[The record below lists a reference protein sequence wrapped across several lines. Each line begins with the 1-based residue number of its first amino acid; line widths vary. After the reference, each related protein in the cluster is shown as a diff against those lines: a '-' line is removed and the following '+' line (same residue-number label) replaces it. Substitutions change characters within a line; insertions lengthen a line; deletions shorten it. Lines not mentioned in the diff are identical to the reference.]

1 MNAAQL
7 ARDIGLEEADC
18 LELLD
23 LFAQTTRSDLT
34 AIAEAVTSGD
44 AQKAVSAAHS
54 IKGAAANLG
63 LGDIAD
69 EARTIEERS
78 REGRLGEI
86 GDAVQA
92 LETHLA
98 SLLRSLKE

>member
-1 MNAAQL
+1 MAQL
-7 ARDIGLEEADC
+7 ARDIGLEEAEY

-23 LFAQTTRSDLT
+23 LFSQTTRADLAT
-34 AIAEAVTSGD
+34 IAEAAASGD
-44 AQKAVSAAHS
+44 ARKAVGAAHS

-63 LGDIAD
+63 LRDIAG

-86 GDAVQA
+86 GGAARA
-92 LETHLA
+92 LEGHLS
-98 SLLRSLKE
+98 SLVGSLKE